1 MIPICGAFPE
11 PSVSFLRMEAWGG
24 GGGGGADGGV
34 EAGQRVIDDGIFQL
48 VVGIL
53 RALFGNLGYRYVGDV
68 HNSLLFLLSV
78 GIFPAEKFLIRVI

>member
-1 MIPICGAFPE
+1 MDLLGGRGPGQDVH
-11 PSVSFLRMEAWGG
+11 SEAGSLVRLPP
-24 GGGGGADGGV
+24 GGV
-34 EAGQRVIDDGIFQL
+34 DAGQRVIDDGIFQL

>member
-1 MIPICGAFPE
+1 MFHVDDTYLR
-11 PSVSFLRMEAWGG
+11 SVPRAIRILL
-24 GGGGGADGGV
+24 ADGGV
-34 EAGQRVIDDGIFQL
+34 DAGQRVIDDGIFQL

-68 HNSLLFLLSV
+68 NNSLLFLLSV